1 MSSHRRAGDKG
12 GNKDSIMIRL
22 VPVISM
28 VEGTRRRGDSKCGN
42 KGSIIIRLVPVISM
56 VEGTRRR
63 GGNKSGNKDSIMIRL
78 VPPISMAEHTY
89 LDNID
94 KTRMAVS
101 PADILPT
108 SISKAKD
115 RDICR

>member
-1 MSSHRRAGDKG
+1 MVLSSHRRAGDKG
-12 GNKDSIMIRL
+12 
-22 VPVISM
+22 
-28 VEGTRRRGDSKCGN
+28 
-42 KGSIIIRLVPVISM
+42 
-56 VEGTRRR
+56 
-63 GGNKSGNKDSIMIRL
+63 GNKDSIMIRL